1 VRGQSTD
8 KSRNRKQTREPPDSE
23 EGQKN
28 LRGNVGRRNHP
39 AALLDHTSKPSDHS
53 QMLSRPTFTHQNSMF
68 DTNPHPQKP
77 KNTPPPS
84 PIQNMKTPFSR
95 AGSPVSFR
103 ARNTFRAT
111 IIVVFLVLVVSIT
124 NEIRCAK
131 SSCPTRAR
139 FRQTR
144 WVGGGSVIPESIKH
158 KMSNVVEYIDGD
170 DRWMGSVEDSGED
183 SDWEQGFN
191 EESVL
196 VNPAEGFAGAEEKGN
211 EAGSGR
217 WIDETQG
224 RTLGEEVRIK
234 KPEFLTIPDAFPIVK
249 NDTEEEKETV
259 EDMANEIQK
268 PDGTLMSEME
278 LHLKKGDSGV
288 EQHAKW
294 EQGEG
299 QEDPVRVPGGASS
312 VAAKNEN
319 NYAAVGDKWEG
330 QEDPVRLPGG
340 ASSVAAKNENNYAAV
355 GDKWEGQEDPVR
367 LPGGAFSVT
376 MKDGNKYAAVG
387 DKETADAESKAI
399 ASAEKGT
406 ADAES
411 KAIAS
416 AEKGSV
422 DVESKGL
429 AVSDKGVA
437 DGESI
442 AVGVAADKAVAFP
455 GGKSSVGGGVN
466 VPKFGAMAMD
476 SSGAMG

>member
-1 VRGQSTD
+1 
-8 KSRNRKQTREPPDSE
+8 
-23 EGQKN
+23 
-28 LRGNVGRRNHP
+28 
-39 AALLDHTSKPSDHS
+39 
-53 QMLSRPTFTHQNSMF
+53 MLSRPTFIHQNSMF
-68 DTNPHPQKP
+68 DTNPLPQKP

-111 IIVVFLVLVVSIT
+111 IIVVFLILGISIT

-131 SSCPTRAR
+131 SACPTRAR

-144 WVGGGSVIPESIKH
+144 WVGGGSVIPESIKN

-170 DRWMGSVEDSGED
+170 DRWIGSVEEPGED
-183 SDWEQGFN
+183 SDWEQGYSK
-191 EESVL
+191 ESVL
-196 VNPAEGFAGAEEKGN
+196 VDPPEGLVGAEGEGS

-249 NDTEEEKETV
+249 TEPEEEKETV
-259 EDMANEIQK
+259 EDMANEMQK
-268 PDGTLMSEME
+268 PDSTLMSEME
-278 LHLKKGDSGV
+278 LRLKKGDSGV

-319 NYAAVGDKWEG
+319 NYVAVGDKWAG
-330 QEDPVRLPGG
+330 QEDPVRLAGS
-340 ASSVAAKNENNYAAV
+340 ALSVAVKDENNYAAV
-355 GDKWEGQEDPVR
+355 GNQWEGKEDSVR
-367 LPGGAFSVT
+367 LPGGELSMAV
-376 MKDGNKYAAVG
+376 KNEKQYAAVG
-387 DKETADAESKAI
+387 DKGTADAASKAI
-399 ASAEKGT
+399 AFAEKV
-406 ADAES
+406 AA
-411 KAIAS
+411 
-416 AEKGSV
+416 
-422 DVESKGL
+422 DVESKPI
-429 AVSDKGVA
+429 AVGDKGVA
-437 DGESI
+437 DGGSI